1 MLSAIMQSTSS
12 GIDTMGAVK
21 FLSIPRE
28 IRDLV
33 YENLLISSEPINF
46 NRFSGPLVYDIDTGL
61 LRSWGAIPQVAH
73 EACGIFYQRN
83 TFVILDGDLQSFLHS
98 NISCWVLH
106 APSSDPHRQQS
117 IQINVNAWL
126 SKIEIFQEQSM
137 FTDYRELGAGL
148 RYLLACP
155 RLQSVVI
162 DTGRGFWRMLDD
174 ESKIAV
180 EELIRRLG
188 PGLKVHMEGSGYRS
202 GVEYLI

>member
-1 MLSAIMQSTSS
+1 MESSSA
-12 GIDTMGAVK
+12 GVETMETVN

-33 YENLLISSEPINF
+33 YEHLLISSESINF

-61 LRSWGAIPQVAH
+61 LRSWEAIPQVAH
-73 EACGIFYQRN
+73 EACGIFYRRN
-83 TFVILDGDLQSFLHS
+83 TFVILDGDLHSFLHS
-98 NISCWVLH
+98 NISSWALH
-106 APSSDPHRQQS
+106 APLCDPSRQQLVK
-117 IQINVNAWL
+117 INVKPWL
-126 SKIEIFQEQSM
+126 SKIEVFQEQSM
-137 FTDYRELGAGL
+137 VTDYRELGAGL

-155 RLQSVVI
+155 KLQSVVI

-188 PGLKVHMEGSGYRS
+188 PGLKVHMEGSGYRL

>member
-1 MLSAIMQSTSS
+1 
-12 GIDTMGAVK
+12 MGAVN
-21 FLSIPRE
+21 FLSMPRE

-46 NRFSGPLVYDIDTGL
+46 NRLFGPQVYDISTGL
-61 LRSWGAIPQVAH
+61 LALWGTVSQVAH
-73 EACGIFYQRN
+73 EACAIFYRRN
-83 TFVILDGDLQSFLHS
+83 TFVVLDGDLHSFLHS
-98 NISCWVLH
+98 NIISWVLH
-106 APSSDPHRQQS
+106 ASSPDQHKQQLVN
-117 IQINVNAWL
+117 INVNAWL

-174 ESKIAV
+174 ESKIAI
-180 EELIRRLG
+180 EELIKRLG
-188 PGLKVHMEGSGYRS
+188 PGLRVHMEGSGYRS

>member
-1 MLSAIMQSTSS
+1 
-12 GIDTMGAVK
+12 MGAAN

-46 NRFSGPLVYDIDTGL
+46 NRLSGPLVYDIDTALLGL
-61 LRSWGAIPQVAH
+61 WETIPQVAQ

-83 TFVILDGDLQSFLHS
+83 TFVVLDCDLHSFLHS
-98 NISCWVLH
+98 NITSWVIH
-106 APSSDPHRQQS
+106 APSPDPRRQQS
-117 IQINVNAWL
+117 VNINVKPWL
-126 SKIEIFQEQSM
+126 SKIEIIQEQSM

-155 RLQSVVI
+155 RLQSMVI

-188 PGLKVHMEGSGYRS
+188 PGLRVLMEGSGYRS

>member
-1 MLSAIMQSTSS
+1 MRLTSL
-12 GIDTMGAVK
+12 GIEPMRPAN

-46 NRFSGPLVYDIDTGL
+46 NSFSGPLVYDMDTEL
-61 LRSWGAIPQVAH
+61 LRSWGAIPQIAH
-73 EACGIFYQRN
+73 EACTLFYRRN
-83 TFVILDGDLQSFLHS
+83 TFVILDGDLHSFLHS
-98 NISCWVLH
+98 NISSWVLH
-106 APSSDPHRQQS
+106 APSSDRRRQQPLK
-117 IQINVNAWL
+117 INVNSWL
-126 SKIEIFQEQSM
+126 SKIEVFQEQSM

-180 EELIRRLG
+180 EELIVRLG

-202 GVEYLI
+202 GLEYLI

>member
-1 MLSAIMQSTSS
+1 MESTSS
-12 GIDTMGAVK
+12 GVETMGAVD

-33 YENLLISSEPINF
+33 YEQLLISSEPINF

-61 LRSWGAIPQVAH
+61 LSSWKAIPQVAH
-73 EACGIFYQRN
+73 EACGIFYRRN
-83 TFVILDGDLQSFLHS
+83 TFVILDGDLNSFLHS
-98 NISCWVLH
+98 NISSWVVH
-106 APSSDPHRQQS
+106 TSSGPRGQQS
-117 IQINVNAWL
+117 VKINVKSWL
-126 SKIEIFQEQSM
+126 SKIEVFQEQSM
-137 FTDYRELGAGL
+137 VTDYRELGAGL

>member
-1 MLSAIMQSTSS
+1 
-12 GIDTMGAVK
+12 MGAVC

-61 LRSWGAIPQVAH
+61 LRSWAVIPQVAH
-73 EACGIFYQRN
+73 EACGIFYRRN
-83 TFVILDGDLQSFLHS
+83 TFVILDGDLHSFLHS
-98 NISCWVLH
+98 NLSSWVLH
-106 APSSDPHRQQS
+106 APSSDPRRRQS
-117 IQINVNAWL
+117 VKTNVQPWL
-126 SKIEIFQEQSM
+126 SNIEVFQEQSM
-137 FTDYRELGAGL
+137 VTDYRELGEGL

>member
-1 MLSAIMQSTSS
+1 
-12 GIDTMGAVK
+12 MGAVN
-21 FLSIPRE
+21 FLSMPRE

-46 NRFSGPLVYDIDTGL
+46 NRFSGPQVYDINTGL
-61 LRSWGAIPQVAH
+61 LGLWGTVPQVAQ
-73 EACGIFYQRN
+73 EACAIFYRRN
-83 TFVILDGDLQSFLHS
+83 TFVVLDGDLHSFLHS
-98 NISCWVLH
+98 NIISWVLH
-106 APSSDPHRQQS
+106 ALSPGPHRQQS
-117 IQINVNAWL
+117 VNINVNVWL
-126 SKIEIFQEQSM
+126 SKIEILQEQSM

-174 ESKIAV
+174 ESKIVV
-180 EELIRRLG
+180 EELIKRLG
-188 PGLKVHMEGSGYRS
+188 PGLRVHMEGSGYRS

>member
-1 MLSAIMQSTSS
+1 MGSTTSVV
-12 GIDTMGAVK
+12 GTTGAVN
-21 FLSIPRE
+21 FFSIPRE

-46 NRFSGPLVYDIDTGL
+46 NRLSGPLVYDIDTAL
-61 LRSWGAIPQVAH
+61 LGSWGTIPRVAQ

-83 TFVILDGDLQSFLHS
+83 TFVVLDGDLHSFLHS
-98 NISCWVLH
+98 NISSWVLH
-106 APSSDPHRQQS
+106 APSSSLRQQQS
-117 IQINVNAWL
+117 LETNVNAWL

-180 EELIRRLG
+180 EELITRLG

>member
-1 MLSAIMQSTSS
+1 MASNSPGEA
-12 GIDTMGAVK
+12 AVAAVN
-21 FLSIPRE
+21 FLSIPPE

-46 NRFSGPLVYDIDTGL
+46 NRLSGPLVYDIHTGL
-61 LRSWGAIPQVAH
+61 LGLWETIPQVAQ

-83 TFVILDGDLQSFLHS
+83 TFVVLDGDLHSFLHS
-98 NISCWVLH
+98 DITSWVLH
-106 APSSDPHRQQS
+106 APSPDLRRQQTVN
-117 IQINVNAWL
+117 INVKAWL

-188 PGLKVHMEGSGYRS
+188 LGLRVHMEGSGYRS

>member
-1 MLSAIMQSTSS
+1 
-12 GIDTMGAVK
+12 MGAVN

-46 NRFSGPLVYDIDTGL
+46 NRLSGPLVYDIDTALLGL
-61 LRSWGAIPQVAH
+61 WETIPQVAQ

-83 TFVILDGDLQSFLHS
+83 TFVVLDGDLHSFLHS
-98 NISCWVLH
+98 NITSWVLH
-106 APSSDPHRQQS
+106 APSPDLRRQQS
-117 IQINVNAWL
+117 VNINVKPWL
-126 SKIEIFQEQSM
+126 SKVEIIQEQSM

-155 RLQSVVI
+155 RLKSVVI

-174 ESKIAV
+174 ESKIVV
-180 EELIRRLG
+180 EELIRRLER
-188 PGLKVHMEGSGYRS
+188 GLRVLMEGSGYRS

>member
-1 MLSAIMQSTSS
+1 
-12 GIDTMGAVK
+12 MGPAN

-33 YENLLISSEPINF
+33 YEKLLISSEPINF
-46 NRFSGPLVYDIDTGL
+46 NSFSGPLVYDIDTGL
-61 LRSWGAIPQVAH
+61 LRSWGAIPQIAH
-73 EACGIFYQRN
+73 EACTFFYRRN
-83 TFVILDGDLQSFLHS
+83 TFVILDGDLHSFLHS
-98 NISCWVLH
+98 NISSWVLH
-106 APSSDPHRQQS
+106 APSSDRRRQQPLK
-117 IQINVNAWL
+117 INVSSWL
-126 SKIEIFQEQSM
+126 SKIEVFQEQSM

-155 RLQSVVI
+155 RLQTVVI

-174 ESKIAV
+174 GSKIAV

-202 GVEYLI
+202 DLEYLI

>member
-1 MLSAIMQSTSS
+1 MESTSS
-12 GIDTMGAVK
+12 AVEPMSPVN

-28 IRDLV
+28 IRDFV
-33 YENLLISSEPINF
+33 YENLLISSQPINF
-46 NRFSGPLVYDIDTGL
+46 NSFSGPLVYDIDTGL
-61 LRSWGAIPQVAH
+61 LGSWGAIPQIAH
-73 EACGIFYQRN
+73 EACTLFYQRN
-83 TFVILDGDLQSFLHS
+83 TFVILDGDLHSFLNS
-98 NISCWVLH
+98 NISSWVLH
-106 APSSDPHRQQS
+106 APSSYRRRQQPFK
-117 IQINVNAWL
+117 INITPWL
-126 SKIEIFQEQSM
+126 SKIEVFQEQSM

-148 RYLLACP
+148 SYLLACP

-162 DTGRGFWRMLDD
+162 DTGRGFWRMLDV

>member
-1 MLSAIMQSTSS
+1 
-12 GIDTMGAVK
+12 MGAVT

-33 YENLLISSEPINF
+33 YEYLLISSEPINF
-46 NRFSGPLVYDIDTGL
+46 NSLSGPLVYDVDTGL
-61 LRSWGAIPQVAH
+61 LSSWKAIPQVAH
-73 EACGIFYQRN
+73 EACGIFYRRN
-83 TFVILDGDLQSFLHS
+83 TFVILDGDLHSFLHS
-98 NISCWVLH
+98 NIISWVIH
-106 APSSDPHRQQS
+106 APLYDQCRQQS
-117 IQINVNAWL
+117 LKINVNPWL
-126 SKIEIFQEQSM
+126 SKVEILQEQSM

-155 RLQSVVI
+155 RLQSVII